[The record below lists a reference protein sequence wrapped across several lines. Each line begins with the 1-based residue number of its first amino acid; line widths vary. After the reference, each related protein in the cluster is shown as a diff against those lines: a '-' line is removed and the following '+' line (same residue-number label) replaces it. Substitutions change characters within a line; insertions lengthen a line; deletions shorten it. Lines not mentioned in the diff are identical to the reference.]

1 MSKMLRIVAVCVT
14 ASVLLSGCV
23 SAPPRQAFNQ
33 AGHSDIKVIYVLPE
47 KPVDF
52 TVFMMNNPAG
62 SFGLIGALIASGQQ
76 AEEEK
81 DMRGFEQQADF
92 HPALYFKEALTRNMQ
107 ARGYQ
112 LIWSNPLVE
121 SGKPDRDAFGLRKE
135 YSPVTNA
142 DAALDVAIDFFGY
155 AAAGAGKG
163 SPYRPTISMGARLI
177 GRDGKQNL
185 FTDFFVYNNVFNAKQ
200 AITLDADPRYA
211 YPMYSDL
218 KAAGTQSMEGLK
230 QALDA
235 MATAL
240 TKQL

>member
-1 MSKMLRIVAVCVT
+1 MSKMLRFAAVCAIT
-14 ASVLLSGCV
+14 SVLLAGCV

-33 AGHSDIKVIYVLPE
+33 AGHSDIKTIYVLPE

-52 TVFMMNNPAG
+52 TVFMMNNPAA

-76 AEEEK
+76 ADEEK

-92 HPALYFKEALTRNMQ
+92 HPALYFKDVLSRDMQ
-107 ARGYQ
+107 ARGYR
-112 LIWSNPLVE
+112 LVWPDPLVD
-121 SGKPDRDAFGLRKE
+121 SSKPDHDAFGLRKG
-135 YSPVTNA
+135 YSPVTYA
-142 DAALDVAIDFFGY
+142 DAMLDVAIDFFGY

-163 SPYRPTISMGARLI
+163 SPYRPTISMGARLV

-200 AITLDADPRYA
+200 AITLDADPQYA

-218 KAAGTQSMEGLK
+218 KAAGVQSMEGLK
-230 QALDA
+230 HALDT
-235 MATAL
+235 MAAAL
-240 TKQL
+240 AKQL